1 MTPNPI
7 AVGGLPAAL
16 GHREVTVVAG
26 HNEAGQ
32 LRPARVD
39 QNRGNGAYFPQSPE
53 FVQWRKST
61 YSAYNGNCVE
71 VADLGADRIGV
82 RDSKA
87 GAGSPVLQFSRADW
101 AGFLASVKDARR

>member
-1 MTPNPI
+1 MTPNPT
-7 AVGGLPAAL
+7 AVGRLPAAL

-26 HNEAGQ
+26 QNEAGQ
-32 LRPARVD
+32 RRPARVD
-39 QNRGNGAYFPQSPE
+39 LNRGNGAHFPQSPD

-71 VADLGADRIGV
+71 VADLAADRIGV

-87 GAGSPVLQFSRADW
+87 GAGSPVLQFSHDDW
-101 AGFLASVKDARR
+101 AAFLVTVRGGRR

>member
-1 MTPNPI
+1 M
-7 AVGGLPAAL
+7 
-16 GHREVTVVAG
+16 VAG
-26 HNEAGQ
+26 HNAAGQ
-32 LRPARVD
+32 HRPAQLG
-39 QNRGNGAYFPQSPE
+39 QNRGNGAYLPQSPE

-71 VADLGADRIGV
+71 VADLGAGTIGV

-101 AGFLASVKDARR
+101 AAFLVSVRDARR

>member
-1 MTPNPI
+1 M
-7 AVGGLPAAL
+7 VAA
-16 GHREVTVVAG
+16 

-39 QNRGNGAYFPQSPE
+39 QNRGNGAYFPQSPDSA
-53 FVQWRKST
+53 QWRKSS
-61 YSAYNGNCVE
+61 YSGYNGNCVE

-87 GAGSPVLQFSRADW
+87 GAGSPVLHFSRADW
-101 AGFLASVKDARR
+101 AAFLVSVKSARR

>member
-1 MTPNPI
+1 
-7 AVGGLPAAL
+7 
-16 GHREVTVVAG
+16 VVARQ
-26 HNEAGQ
+26 NEAGQ
-32 LRPARVD
+32 HRPARVD
-39 QNRGNGAYFPQSPE
+39 HNRGNGAYFPQSPD

-87 GAGSPVLQFSRADW
+87 GAGSPVLQFSPAAW
-101 AGFLASVKDARR
+101 AAFLVSIKDGRS

>member
-7 AVGGLPAAL
+7 AVGGLPAAS
-16 GHREVTVVAG
+16 GHREVTVVAA

-39 QNRGNGAYFPQSPE
+39 QNRGNGAYFPQSSE
-53 FVQWRKST
+53 FVQWRKSS
-61 YSAYNGNCVE
+61 YSGYNGNCVE
-71 VADLGADRIGV
+71 VADLEAGRVGV

-87 GAGSPVLQFSRADW
+87 GAGSPVLEFSRTDW
-101 AGFLASVKDARR
+101 AAFLVSVKDGRR